1 MKLEPNVWFDE
12 VVKTYHLISP
22 HIHHTQLVTCPD
34 LNEELDGMYL
44 FKPESLQI
52 TGSFKVRGALSAISR
67 LSKKELK
74 RGVIA
79 YSSGNHA
86 QGVAFAAKIH
96 KIPATIIMP
105 EDAPEIKI
113 NNTEAADVLRCN
125 SICRYSY
132 VRQ

>member
-1 MKLEPNVWFDE
+1 MKLEPNLWFDE

-34 LNEELDGMYL
+34 LNEELDGRFL

-67 LSKKELK
+67 LSKDELK

-86 QGVAFAAKIH
+86 QALPMQPKFLIT
-96 KIPATIIMP
+96 PATVVMP
-105 EDAPEIKI
+105 IDAPERKLPMQKLW
-113 NNTEAADVLRCN
+113 ALK
-125 SICRYSY
+125 
-132 VRQ
+132 